1 MGKYGDNSFSY
12 QNRLINKY
20 FFMTKDIIDKSGIN
34 ENDKQ
39 DLIQIIGEK
48 ITEMVYQTAID
59 EEGFMIDKKV
69 TALLDVKANYT
80 IFSTIAEY
88 YKSYEKLIEDYY
100 NSKETNNNYR

>member
-20 FFMTKDIIDKSGIN
+20 FFMTKDIIDNSEIS

-39 DLIQIIGEK
+39 DLIQIIGEQ
-48 ITEMVYQTAID
+48 ITGMVYQTAID

-69 TALLDVKANYT
+69 TALLDVKVNYI
-80 IFSTIAEY
+80 IFATIAEY
-88 YKSYEKLIEDYY
+88 YKRYEKLIEDYY
-100 NSKETNNNYR
+100 KNKELNNSTR